1 MVEPDRRKISDKVH
15 VHDGDP
21 LVIISISVDA
31 KELRRFDEVARQ
43 RGFTSRSD
51 AIREAMHAF
60 VAQNRLNFEGEAGKH
75 FLMSVVYEEKK
86 KHSVLDIIHRHS
98 DIILSAT
105 HTHFDGKCAEQL
117 VLTGSP
123 EQILQMLD
131 SLRSVKDVRICNC
144 LV

>member
-1 MVEPDRRKISDKVH
+1 MVV
-15 VHDGDP
+15 
-21 LVIISISVDA
+21 ISVSVDP
-31 KELRRFDEVARQ
+31 KELRRFEEVARQ

-60 VAQNRLNFEGEAGKH
+60 VAQNRLTFEGEESKH
-75 FLMSVVYEEKK
+75 FLMSVVYEERK

-123 EQILQMLD
+123 ERVSTMLD
-131 SLRSVKDVRICNC
+131 GLRSVKDVRICNC